1 MSHFTAVD
9 NKNMNHTIETTTGLS
24 YGSGL
29 AGLVAGLTL
38 NDWLAIGGFVFMAL
52 TYLTNLYFRL
62 KAESREIELHEQR
75 KKDGL
80 A

>member
-9 NKNMNHTIETTTGLS
+9 NKNMNQTIETTTGLS

-29 AGLVAGLTL
+29 AGVLTGLTL
-38 NDWLAIGGFVFMAL
+38 NDWLAIGGFAFMAL

-62 KAESREIELHEQR
+62 EARQREIELHEQR
-75 KKDGL
+75 KKDSSQ
-80 A
+80 